1 MIKIWPNIKLYS
13 GVLLVFISLMI
24 YRIFKY
30 TFASY
35 DCGYYLS
42 VARDMYNGNTFFTD
56 IAVSYNPLGI
66 LMLGFPYFFTDSTTY
81 SMHVFVSLLFIS
93 LGGFML
99 FLILRRLKTA
109 VQTAL
114 FFSLLYIAITIN
126 YDGNII
132 MLEPYSVLFQLIALF
147 FFLNVLDEKK
157 VFSSL
162 FFSGICISFAFLSKQ
177 FGLFLLLP
185 TGVYLLLKQTALIKR
200 ISIYALGVITPLLLL
215 FLFYMSKGVDIIQYI
230 SFILGKGV
238 SLDYGNGT
246 GLVDTVN
253 TTGIVNFIIATFFLI
268 LIPFYFKKSELK
280 KSEMFFFI
288 LLPISSLSVL
298 IFANYNHYF
307 QYVTPYIIILFI
319 VALNTSQQKLKPII
333 NQLVF
338 IISVGMVVFLSLKTL
353 KLQKRNSKYLMK
365 GLAIIEQEIPKGS
378 TVFLSRISPAFYY
391 LLDFNS
397 INLNQIGYTFPEYY
411 KPETILNSLST
422 GDYLVLTQSY
432 YEKYKQFSN
441 QFSQK
446 KVEFTDEYIYIFV
459 KK

>member
-13 GVLLVFISLMI
+13 GVLLVFIGLMI

-30 TFASY
+30 TSVSY

-56 IAVSYNPLGI
+56 IAASYNPLGI
-66 LMLGFPYFFTDSTTY
+66 LILGFPYFFTDSTTY
-81 SMHVFVSLLFIS
+81 SMHVFVNLLFIT

-109 VQTAL
+109 IQTAL

-126 YDGNII
+126 YDGNVI

-162 FFSGICISFAFLSKQ
+162 FFSGIYISLAFLSKQ

-185 TGVYLLLKQTALIKR
+185 TGMYLLLKQTALIKR

-215 FLFYMSKGVDIIQYI
+215 FLFYMSKGVNIIQYI

-246 GLVDTVN
+246 GLVDTIN

-268 LIPFYFKKSELK
+268 LIPFYLKKSELK
-280 KSEMFFFI
+280 KSKIFFFT

-365 GLAIIEQEIPKGS
+365 GLAIVEQEIPKGS
-378 TVFLSRISPAFYY
+378 NVFLSRISPAFYY

-432 YEKYKQFSN
+432 YEKYKQFSH

-446 KVEFTDEYIYIFV
+446 KVEFTDEDIYIFV